1 MEYKQNP
8 EINTTQDEKK
18 IRLPAIAL
26 DIDGVA
32 LRGSL
37 IIGNSDKMVR
47 QILAPRTELKKL
59 DNGENIRL
67 PFTFLT
73 NGGGFVEERKAQELN
88 DKLKLSAED
97 PIYKFTAEN
106 II

>member
-1 MEYKQNP
+1 MDYKQNP
-8 EINTTQDEKK
+8 ETTQDAK
-18 IRLPAIAL
+18 IHLPAIVL

-32 LRGSL
+32 VRGSL

-59 DNGENIRL
+59 DNGDNIRL

-88 DKLKLSAED
+88 DKLKLDKED
-97 PIYKFTAEN
+97 PIYKLTAEN